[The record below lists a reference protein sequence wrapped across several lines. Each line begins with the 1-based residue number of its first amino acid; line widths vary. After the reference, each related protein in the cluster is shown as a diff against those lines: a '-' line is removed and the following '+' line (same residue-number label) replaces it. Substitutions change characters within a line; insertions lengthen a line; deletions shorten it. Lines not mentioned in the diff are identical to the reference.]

1 MSMSSSESSEPE
13 PQTEEAEPEAVAEPA
28 LPLEGPTI
36 ITRISYN
43 GIEPP
48 SSLSETAAQALWS
61 ALTAPWHP
69 AVLAALVGVPRVES
83 TDAYLTIASQ
93 TLQIMPPGGVE
104 GQGWGEGDVIESDA
118 DRRSLVATLVARYKT
133 RENAVCGPN
142 DETSA
147 LVPDFLALGAA
158 HFWLRELTSG
168 MGHAETL
175 DTANFAKETLA
186 AARAWV
192 ADDTSTAKNRL
203 RAAFELLTEA
213 RERYYPV
220 DSYLVDLCLL
230 DPAMSGGVL
239 GDSLDSRTPFT
250 ILGSARAIE
259 NQASKDAEGIARLRE
274 AISEGWAD
282 VAGGTYDETEE
293 PLRPLETI
301 LWQFRRGAEVY
312 REHLDQ
318 RSVESLARRRF
329 ALYPM
334 LPQIGKRFGLK
345 FAIHLGFD
353 AGRFPIRPES
363 KRLWESP
370 DHTNLESLTRPPIA
384 ADRALSGLSLPWR
397 MAVSMKDDHVATV
410 PMVRWAAPALGWFAD
425 LRRVAAYSPV
435 IGRCVTLNDFFHLTD
450 RPYETF
456 SPEPDEYV
464 TPYLSQAVARK
475 DPKPISFKAEHARLR
490 AKVDALSTLASLAE
504 ALGVGVTGSPG
515 ATGSPEPVPEG
526 PQPADTGS
534 GEPVAPN
541 GSPSDLTAAEM
552 LLETSQLDAAAQR
565 IDTLSPE
572 MAESVAKGV
581 LKSAPS
587 GRPGYLVLN
596 PTGVARRAA
605 VILPDAAMDLRPEG
619 PLRAAQF
626 TEEGVQAIVEV
637 PAFGFSWVPRAAN
650 LEAARAPSG
659 KVSAKDKVL
668 KNEAMAVEIDPATG
682 GLRGVHA
689 SNEETPRLGQQLAIG
704 GLVGPDGKAVASR
717 MRGTSFEVEYA
728 GPALVQAV
736 STGQILGPGDKPLM
750 TFRQRF
756 RLWNGRPE
764 LEIAITLSD
773 IDEAWLASIADADPW
788 VHYLACR
795 WAWPDSN
802 SMLRRTCLLS
812 AELTEAQRPETPDAL
827 DISTRRQ
834 RTALL
839 FGGLAHHKRHGARML
854 DTLLIAGRETARSF
868 AVGVALEL
876 EHPFQAAIDFIAPS
890 YVVPTDQGPPNAAAT
905 GWLYHI
911 DHKSVAVTRVEY
923 VPATEDGRGWG
934 LVFHLLE
941 TAGRSARCRLR
952 TFRNPSWGRQ
962 TDFQGEVLV
971 DLPTDNDAVL
981 VDLTPHELARVEVT
995 LG

>member
-1 MSMSSSESSEPE
+1 MSMASFESSDPN
-13 PQTEEAEPEAVAEPA
+13 PQAEAEPEPEPA
-28 LPLEGPTI
+28 PPVQGPTI
-36 ITRISYN
+36 VTRIPYN
-43 GIEPP
+43 GVEAP
-48 SSLSETAAQALWS
+48 SNLSEAAAQSLWS
-61 ALTAPWHP
+61 SLTAPWHP
-69 AVLAALVGVPRVES
+69 AVLAALVAVPRIES
-83 TDAYLTIASQ
+83 TDAHFTIEPQ
-93 TLQIMPPGGVE
+93 TLQIVPPG
-104 GQGWGEGDVIESDA
+104 QGSTEPDILEADA
-118 DRRSLVATLVARYKT
+118 DRHRFVATLVDRYKT
-133 RENAVCGPN
+133 RDNDRCGPT
-142 DETSA
+142 DESSA

-158 HFWLRELTSG
+158 HFWLRELTAG

-213 RERYYPV
+213 RERFYPV

-230 DPAMSGGVL
+230 DPSMPGGVL
-239 GDSLDSRTPFT
+239 TDSLDSRAPFT
-250 ILGSARAIE
+250 VLGSARAIE
-259 NQASKDAEGIARLRE
+259 NQASKAPESVARLRE
-274 AISEGWAD
+274 AINEGWAD

-293 PLRPLETI
+293 PLRPLESI

-370 DHTNLESLTRPPIA
+370 DHTNLESLTRPPLA
-384 ADRALSGLSLPWR
+384 GDRALSGLSLPWR
-397 MAVSMKDDHVATV
+397 MAVSMRDDHVATV
-410 PMVRWAAPALGWFAD
+410 PMVRWAARASGWFAD

-490 AKVDALSTLASLAE
+490 AKIDGLSTLASLAE
-504 ALGVGVTGSPG
+504 ALGTAAGVNDALG
-515 ATGSPEPVPEG
+515 
-526 PQPADTGS
+526 DTGS
-534 GEPVAPN
+534 AEPVAP
-541 GSPSDLTAAEM
+541 SARLFEAET
-552 LLETSQLDAAAQR
+552 LLETGQLEAASQKIEA
-565 IDTLSPE
+565 LSPGW
-572 MAESVAKGV
+572 AEAVAKGV
-581 LKSAPS
+581 LASAPS

-596 PTGVARRAA
+596 PSGVARRVA
-605 VILPDAAMDLRPEG
+605 VVLPDAAMDLRPEG

-626 TEEGVQAIVEV
+626 TEEGVQAVVDV

-650 LEAARAPSG
+650 LEAKPAPAG
-659 KVSAKDKVL
+659 RVSAKDKVL
-668 KNEAMAVEIDPATG
+668 KNEAMTVEIDPATG
-682 GLRGVHA
+682 GVRGLQA
-689 SNEETPRLGQQLAIG
+689 ANEETPRLGQQLAIG
-704 GLVGPDGKAVASR
+704 GLVEADGKPFASK
-717 MRGTSFEVEYA
+717 MRGASFEVEYA

-736 STGQILGPGDKPLM
+736 STGHLLGPGDRPLM
-750 TFRQRF
+750 AFRQRF

-788 VHYLACR
+788 AHFVACR
-795 WAWPDSN
+795 WAWPDPS
-802 SMLRRTCLLS
+802 SMLRRTCVLS
-812 AELTEAQRPETPDAL
+812 AELTEVPRPETPDAL

-839 FGGLAHHKRHGARML
+839 FGGLAHHKRHGTRML

-868 AVGVALEL
+868 SVGVALEL
-876 EHPFQAAIDFIAPS
+876 EHPFQAAIDFLAPS
-890 YVVPTDQGPPNAAAT
+890 YVVPTEQGPPNPAAT
-905 GWLYHI
+905 GWLYQI

-923 VPATEDGRGWG
+923 VPATDDGRGWG
-934 LVFHLLE
+934 LAFHLLE